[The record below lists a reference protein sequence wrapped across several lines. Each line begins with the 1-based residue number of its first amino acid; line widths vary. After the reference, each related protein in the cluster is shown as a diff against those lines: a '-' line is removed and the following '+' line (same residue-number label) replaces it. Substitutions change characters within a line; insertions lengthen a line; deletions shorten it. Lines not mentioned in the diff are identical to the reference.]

1 MNENELE
8 RHAQECIGR
17 MKARQEAFEKQYD
30 LGQYPTYWGD
40 EGSIVLASRSESPA
54 RREFEVVF
62 IGRHTL
68 DDRLAWAWADD
79 SLAGNTRERSA
90 RIKELSAVTGFPQFE
105 TPVIDAGPAVLE
117 KVLAVVL
124 DHLDAAACFAD
135 KSREPMLLVAIV
147 GTGTEPKVEG
157 AATAPPVSEENAMKD
172 GSALMTELLD
182 VLKHSAQ
189 DRLEGLFHG
198 VNLPPNWFEMVAPE
212 FTGLFATEITGA
224 LIEIS
229 ELREDQQETLKR
241 APQDVQDN
249 TRQAI
254 RLDYVVPGSEE
265 KERGSLTLPVYS
277 SPEGCRIL
285 LVG

>member
-157 AATAPPVSEENAMKD
+157 AATTPGRP
-172 GSALMTELLD
+172 SAWTTWSPAA
-182 VLKHSAQ
+182 KKKRGARSRCRYTPRPRAAGYCWWA
-189 DRLEGLFHG
+189 EGQAEGRALC
-198 VNLPPNWFEMVAPE
+198 LPPGIWGPT
-212 FTGLFATEITGA
+212 TG
-224 LIEIS
+224 
-229 ELREDQQETLKR
+229 
-241 APQDVQDN
+241 
-249 TRQAI
+249 
-254 RLDYVVPGSEE
+254 
-265 KERGSLTLPVYS
+265 
-277 SPEGCRIL
+277 
-285 LVG
+285 